1 MKFSAGSP
9 CHRGPRGAG
18 PGWPKPRPAASA
30 RGLGAESE
38 CGCVRRA
45 GGRRAVG
52 GPAAGS
58 VCAAG
63 ARATLRPGAKL
74 TQCLTMDSRPEEYEL
89 NGDLRPSSPGSPGA
103 SVSTPSIRAAVRPC
117 PTPALSEPCS
127 QDSQAPTGA
136 DPLRAASAVRVGV
149 VAMPPASRPLASVVA
164 RSPGMIRGSSH
175 SGRLGWGAGCWQAAV
190 RGPGQVAPTRSCA
203 AVGPGRHLHSAF
215 RGPCLLGSHTALQ
228 LCLCSGSLRA
238 GTRHR
243 TDPGLWAPGQ
253 QRADSYVTYGVHS
266 DRTVLCCP
274 DGEPGAAVASSPL
287 STRGFLR
294 FSRPCWPWSAV
305 SMGAGPGSGPI

>member
-1 MKFSAGSP
+1 M
-9 CHRGPRGAG
+9 
-18 PGWPKPRPAASA
+18 
-30 RGLGAESE
+30 
-38 CGCVRRA
+38 
-45 GGRRAVG
+45 G

-127 QDSQAPTGA
+127 HGSQAPTGA

-164 RSPGMIRGSSH
+164 GSPGIIRGSSH
-175 SGRLGWGAGCWQAAV
+175 FGRLGWGAVGRLPYMA
-190 RGPGQVAPTRSCA
+190 RGR
-203 AVGPGRHLHSAF
+203 
-215 RGPCLLGSHTALQ
+215 
-228 LCLCSGSLRA
+228 
-238 GTRHR
+238 
-243 TDPGLWAPGQ
+243 
-253 QRADSYVTYGVHS
+253 
-266 DRTVLCCP
+266 
-274 DGEPGAAVASSPL
+274 
-287 STRGFLR
+287 
-294 FSRPCWPWSAV
+294 
-305 SMGAGPGSGPI
+305 